1 MTVLCGVIPPR
12 LVKTEEWATEDDWLV
27 YELAQKQRKG
37 IQERFFNRRSS
48 SLPLTNSI
56 IKIFKRIQLLPN
68 RQNKMEIV
76 SMVALKILV

>member
-37 IQERFFNRRSS
+37 IQERFFNCFRF
-48 SLPLTNSI
+48 LLTRVDFEVQVFVEFNY
-56 IKIFKRIQLLPN
+56 
-68 RQNKMEIV
+68 
-76 SMVALKILV
+76 

>member
-37 IQERFFNRRSS
+37 IQERFFQIDVVQDLNFKSS
-48 SLPLTNSI
+48 FDEFNY
-56 IKIFKRIQLLPN
+56 
-68 RQNKMEIV
+68 
-76 SMVALKILV
+76 

>member
-37 IQERFFNRRSS
+37 IQERFFL
-48 SLPLTNSI
+48 SLSKI
-56 IKIFKRIQLLPN
+56 IAKVEVFCEFN
-68 RQNKMEIV
+68 Y
-76 SMVALKILV
+76 

>member
-37 IQERFFNRRSS
+37 IQDTTVTQQTEQNGNRVNGGIENPG
-48 SLPLTNSI
+48 LNPDPPEGNY
-56 IKIFKRIQLLPN
+56 P
-68 RQNKMEIV
+68 RQ
-76 SMVALKILV
+76 S

>member
-48 SLPLTNSI
+48 SLDEFNY
-56 IKIFKRIQLLPN
+56 
-68 RQNKMEIV
+68 
-76 SMVALKILV
+76 